1 MKGPLQDCIM
11 ATALAD
17 SGEASVPFFAAA
29 PSVVVYQCSEEGPS
43 SERAAAAAG
52 GGGEGDVMSNYAAV
66 SLEGCAL
73 LS

>member
-1 MKGPLQDCIM
+1 MKGPLQDCILS
-11 ATALAD
+11 TALAD